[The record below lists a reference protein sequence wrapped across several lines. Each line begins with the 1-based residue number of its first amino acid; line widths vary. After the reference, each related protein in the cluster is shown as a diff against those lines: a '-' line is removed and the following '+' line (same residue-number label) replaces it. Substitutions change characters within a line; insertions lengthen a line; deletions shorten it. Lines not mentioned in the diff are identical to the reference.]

1 VGEAPIKTR
10 PHQIEDA
17 RQEHLGKTPGRL
29 KSGLLNAAKGA
40 LQGLATG
47 GGLGAA
53 LGGAVGGGA
62 FGAINPRG
70 AQDADFNQRVKPK
83 ILERFAYEDA
93 ETAARI
99 QAAKAAGDQAMTRAQ
114 LENINSQI
122 QSRTAGDEMARAKD
136 EREARR
142 PMIVSPGQVGYDPRT
157 REKTFEV
164 PATPKPPTQAELG
177 TEPTSGKSYEEIAEE
192 SYQGKGGDAYVLSR
206 LPTHVQQIIQKG
218 TVTVNGKEL
227 AASPEELSAAQRQF
241 ESAIER
247 QRKADVDYTR
257 GSVRSRA
264 LGASR
269 SGSAKPAER
278 KGQPGRRAISVAEAA
293 ELLK

>member
-1 VGEAPIKTR
+1 MKTR

-29 KSGLLNAAKGA
+29 KSGLLNALRGGLK
-40 LQGLATG
+40 GLATG
-47 GGLGAA
+47 GGLGAG
-53 LGGAVGGGA
+53 LGGAVAGA
-62 FGAINPRG
+62 GLGAINPRV
-70 AQDADFNQRVKPK
+70 AQDMDFNERVKPK
-83 ILERFAYEDA
+83 ILGRFADEDREKMA
-93 ETAARI
+93 QFA
-99 QAAKAAGDQAMTRAQ
+99 AAKAAGDQAMTQAQ
-114 LENINSQI
+114 LANIQSTI
-122 QSRTAGDEMARAKD
+122 QSRASGDEMARAKS
-136 EREARR
+136 EREANA
-142 PMIVSPGQVGYDPRT
+142 PMILNPGQVAVDRRT
-157 REKTFEV
+157 HEKTFEV
-164 PATPKPPTQAELG
+164 PATPKPPTQIELG
-177 TEPTSGKSYEEIAEE
+177 IEPTSGKSYEEIAEE

-206 LPTHVQQIIQKG
+206 LPAHVQQIIQKG

-269 SGSAKPAER
+269 SGGAKPAQR